1 MRILKYSYGITYEKY
16 DKIKENH
23 FNADT
28 GEAFSER
35 IINDENVNLKIRVK
49 VETLPLSFSVSVE
62 NLGNESVKI
71 KTVTAMSAEFCEF
84 VTAENDDEIEF
95 YTDWD
100 HIWHNVGMTNS
111 DENIWNLKRYHSI
124 YNAGIVRRRDAKG
137 VAVTFETPHNYGA
150 AIEFENGKMTAFEYV
165 DKELNAGETMSF
177 DTFKISEYQH
187 FGKALA
193 SLHRDKKSRKDIKNI
208 RDYFGYNTWESYHS
222 DIKPEDIYEN
232 LEVIKNTPLFRENI
246 KYFIIDDGW
255 EMNIGDW
262 DESEKFSMGMATVAE
277 KIKEAGLIPGI
288 WSAPFL
294 ANGNSQLVK
303 DHPDWILK
311 NHEGQF
317 ISKSPK
323 APVYIL
329 DITHPEVKKFVAD
342 MYKKF
347 YGWGYRYYKTDFL
360 KEALLP
366 LIHGNP
372 EYVENLKRYDMSVTP
387 EESMNEMNK
396 IIRESLGEDSF
407 WMGCGTQ
414 LTTNCDLMDATRV
427 GGDICPL
434 WARVPWQAAAVAWRL
449 PINGHRALTDPDFT
463 VISSHSTLEPDGIPD
478 SYRTEKPYVFN
489 AFAGPLFSENE
500 VRTWLSFIIISGG
513 LVNLSDRL
521 AYLKPLVYELLE
533 KVYKYAGGPGF
544 LAIDAEKTLPTMYT
558 RPFGDKTLLAV
569 FNWSDEDSEVE
580 IPFGGE
586 ILSAPE
592 TVKNIWTDEE
602 IRVCGKPLKHKLN
615 ARSVLLCEF

>member
-1 MRILKYSYGITYEKY
+1 MKFKYGLIYEK
-16 DKIKENH
+16 DGNISEKR
-23 FNADT
+23 FVADSLT
-28 GEAFSER
+28 EYSKSILNDGDISFS
-35 IINDENVNLKIRVK
+35 ISVK
-49 VETLPLSFSVSVE
+49 VNTLPFKTSVSVK
-62 NLGNESVKI
+62 NTGDVSVKI
-71 KTVTAMSAEFCEF
+71 KKLTAFSSEISDLVTSEIP
-84 VTAENDDEIEF
+84 DDIEF

-111 DENIWNLKRYHSI
+111 DESIWNLKRYNSI
-124 YNAGIVRRRDAKG
+124 YNAGILRKSDAKG
-137 VAVTFETPHNYGA
+137 IAMAFETPHNYGSS
-150 AIEFENGKMTAFEYV
+150 INFENEKMTAFEYI
-165 DKELNAGETMSF
+165 DKMLEPNEELVS
-177 DTFKISEYQH
+177 DTFKISEFQH
-187 FGKALA
+187 FGKALE
-193 SLHRDKKSRKDIKNI
+193 SLHSDKKSRKDIANI
-208 RDYFGYNTWESYHS
+208 REYFGYNTWEAYHA

-232 LEVIKNTPLFRENI
+232 LEAINSTPIFKENI
-246 KYFIIDDGW
+246 KYFIIDAGW
-255 EMNIGDW
+255 EQHNGDW
-262 DESEKFSMGMATVAE
+262 DENEKFSCGMKSIAE
-277 KIKEAGLIPGI
+277 KIKDYGLIPGI

-294 ANGNSQLVK
+294 ADGSSQLVK

-347 YGWGYRYYKTDFL
+347 NSWGYRYYKTDFL

-366 LIHGNP
+366 LVHGNP
-372 EYVENLKRYDMSVTP
+372 EYIENLKRYDMNISP

-396 IIRESLGEDSF
+396 IIRDAIGEDSF

-463 VISSHSTLEPDGIPD
+463 VFSSHSTLEPDGIPD

-489 AFAGPLFSENE
+489 TFSGPLFSENE
-500 VRTWLSFIIISGG
+500 VRAWLSFIIISGG

-521 AYLKPLVYELLE
+521 AHLKPLAYELLE
-533 KVYKYAGGPGF
+533 TVYKYAGGPGF
-544 LAIDAEKTLPTMYT
+544 LAIDAEKALPTMYT
-558 RPFGDKTLLAV
+558 RPHGNKTLLAV
-569 FNWSDEDSEVE
+569 FNWSDEDSEIE
-580 IPFGGE
+580 IPFGNE
-586 ILSAPE
+586 ILKTTES
-592 TVKNIWTDEE
+592 VKNIWTGENLH
-602 IRVCGKPLKHKLN
+602 VGSKPLKIKLS
-615 ARSVLLCEF
+615 ARSALLCEY